1 MSQTLKGR
9 LITFLQDNVFERQI
23 RLPALPVKLAI
34 RVSAVP
40 AKPAQVRKVDLNTL
54 SRGGP
59 MAVPAHLFVPGAR
72 RRS

>member
-1 MSQTLKGR
+1 VSQTLKSR

-23 RLPALPVKLAI
+23 RLPALPVRLAI

-40 AKPAQVRKVDLNTL
+40 AKPAQVRKVDLSTL

-59 MAVPAHLFVPGAR
+59 MVVPAHLFAPGTR